1 MSRFTE
7 AVTDGPPTGA
17 AADRPPGWRELALP
31 VLVLAPT
38 LVALPFGE
46 AAMAAAV
53 AAPVAVL
60 IALHSL
66 AVHRTAGPALA
77 GALMVTVV
85 AAGTA
90 ATLGE
95 PPHYVAGVA
104 LLAGGGAAV
113 AWATGRSRRRT
124 RAYRSALVAYRAGT
138 SAVPRF
144 AALAERDRL
153 AAELHD
159 VAAHRLTGIV
169 VSAGAALRL
178 ADRERTA
185 EALRHAI
192 DAGRQ
197 AVHELDR
204 LTGLGERA
212 AVATLADIDALAAEQ
227 GADYRRTV
235 DAAPGSSTEAAYRV
249 VREALT
255 NAARYA
261 HGAAVRVRVEGAD
274 KYGGTERS
282 KRSERSERSER
293 SDGPDRSTS
302 GSGLTVT
309 ITDDGGT
316 VAVSGLG
323 TGHGLAGLRTVVD
336 AAGGTL
342 WSGPEGSGWTV
353 RARLPS
359 AASPVARRW
368 PRWRGPTALDWALV
382 VLAIALSLG
391 ASLLSADVPDSFRG
405 LLPAVPTV
413 LLSGLHAVPLGWRSR
428 LPGRALAA
436 VLLALVLW
444 LACDLAGWTQP
455 PVSDI
460 FLVYWWVELTLA
472 YSAGAYL
479 PGRRS
484 RLAPLAVA
492 SVGGLVLAGGSGIT
506 GNRAA
511 AWAVLTGM
519 LALPAFAVWSLGRFT
534 ARRRD
539 RLRAADTRRRE
550 LLDRNADA
558 AVRDQR
564 RRIAAGLRRTAQ
576 RHARA
581 VVAAAEAGQLESVRD
596 EARAGLT
603 ALRELLTELRGR
615 DSGDTPP
622 PTVAGIAALATRY
635 GTAVRYTG
643 SRRPAPAVV
652 EVAAYRTAATLM
664 APGVTLT
671 VRSLDNGV
679 ELSGPAPAD
688 PGVLRRLRAMADATG
703 GTLSTTGR
711 GAVRVWLPEVF
722 PSRSG

>member
-1 MSRFTE
+1 MTRFTWS
-7 AVTDGPPTGA
+7 VTDA
-17 AADRPPGWRELALP
+17 ASGWRDLVLP
-31 VLVLAPT
+31 GLVLAST
-38 LVALPFGE
+38 LVAVPFLT
-46 AAMAAAV
+46 AAV
-53 AAPVAVL
+53 VGAAVVPVAVL
-60 IALHSL
+60 VVLHMWALHW
-66 AVHRTAGPALA
+66 TAGPALA
-77 GALMVTVV
+77 GAATVTLV

-90 ATLGE
+90 AMLGE
-95 PPHYVAGVA
+95 PPHYVVGVA
-104 LLAGGGAAV
+104 LVAGGGAAV
-113 AWATGRSRRRT
+113 AWATGRSRRRR
-124 RAYRSALVAYRAGT
+124 RAARSALVAYRAGT
-138 SAVPRF
+138 PVVPRF
-144 AALAERDRL
+144 AALTERDRL

-169 VSAGAALRL
+169 VFAGAALRL
-178 ADRERTA
+178 ADQERTE

-192 DAGRQ
+192 DTGRQ
-197 AVHELDR
+197 AVLELDR
-204 LTGLGERA
+204 LAGLGERA
-212 AVATLADIDALAAEQ
+212 EVAALTDIDALAAEH
-227 GADYRRTV
+227 GADYLRTV
-235 DAAPGSSTEAAYRV
+235 DEAPASSTEAAYRV

-261 HGAAVRVRVEGAD
+261 HGAAVRVRVARAGKGDGTEGA
-274 KYGGTERS
+274 G
-282 KRSERSERSER
+282 R
-293 SDGPDRSTS
+293 SDSGP
-302 GSGLTVT
+302 GLTVT
-309 ITDDGGT
+309 VTDDGGT
-316 VAVSGLG
+316 VAEPGLG
-323 TGHGLAGLRTVVD
+323 TGHGLAGLRAVVG

-342 WSGPEGSGWTV
+342 SAGPGGSGWTV
-353 RARLPS
+353 RAQLPS
-359 AASPVARRW
+359 AASPAVRRW
-368 PRWRGPTALDWALV
+368 SRWRGPTALDWALA

-405 LLPAVPTV
+405 FLPAVPTV
-413 LLSGLHAVPLGWRSR
+413 LLSGLHALPLGWRSR
-428 LPGRALAA
+428 APGRGLAA

-460 FLVYWWVELTLA
+460 FLVYWWVELTLT
-472 YSAGAYL
+472 YSVGAYL

-492 SVGGLVLAGGSGIT
+492 AVGGLALAGGSGIT

-519 LALPAFAVWSLGRFT
+519 LAFPAFAVWSLGRFA

-539 RLRAADTRRRE
+539 RLRAAAAQRRE
-550 LLDRNADA
+550 LLDRDADA

-564 RRIAAGLRRTAQ
+564 RRIAAQLRRTAH

-581 VVAAAEAGQLESVRD
+581 VVTAAEAGHLETVRT

-615 DSGDTPP
+615 DAVDTPP

-643 SRRPAPAVV
+643 PRRPAPAVV
-652 EVAAYRTAATLM
+652 EVSAYRIAAALM
-664 APGVTLT
+664 AAGVTLT
-671 VRSLDNGV
+671 VHSLDGGV

-688 PGVLRRLRAMADATG
+688 PGVRRRLRAMADATG

-711 GAVRVWLPEVF
+711 GVVRVWLPEVF

>member
-1 MSRFTE
+1 MSRITWSR
-7 AVTDGPPTGA
+7 TGG
-17 AADRPPGWRELALP
+17 PPGWRVLLLP
-31 VLVLAPT
+31 VLALAST
-38 LVALPFGE
+38 LVVVPFGT
-46 AAMAAAV
+46 AAIAGAV
-53 AAPVAVL
+53 AAPVAAL
-60 IALHSL
+60 IALHAL

-77 GALMVTVV
+77 GAATATTV
-85 AAGTA
+85 ASGTA
-90 ATLGE
+90 AALGE

-104 LLAGGGAAV
+104 LVTGGAVAV
-113 AWATGRSRRRT
+113 AFATGRSRRRR
-124 RAYRSALVAYRAGT
+124 RAHRSALVAYRAGT

-178 ADRERTA
+178 NDQERTA

-197 AVHELDR
+197 AVRELDR
-204 LTGLGERA
+204 LTGPGERA
-212 AVATLADIDALAAEQ
+212 AVAGLADIDALAAEH
-227 GADYRRTV
+227 GVDYRRTV

-261 HGAAVRVRVEGAD
+261 HGAAVRVHVER
-274 KYGGTERS
+274 GGKSGGVEQIAMS
-282 KRSERSERSER
+282 G
-293 SDGPDRSTS
+293 GPDRT
-302 GSGLTVT
+302 GGGPGLTVT

-316 VAVSGLG
+316 VAVPGLG
-323 TGHGLAGLRTVVD
+323 TGHGIAGLRAAVRT
-336 AAGGTL
+336 AGGTL
-342 WSGPEGSGWTV
+342 SAGPEGSGWTV
-353 RARLPS
+353 RAQLPP
-359 AASPVARRW
+359 AASPAVRRR
-368 PRWRGPTALDWALV
+368 PGWRGPIALDWALV

-405 LLPAVPTV
+405 FLPAVPTV

-428 LPGRALAA
+428 APGRGLAA

-472 YSAGAYL
+472 HGCGAYL
-479 PGRRS
+479 TS
-484 RLAPLAVA
+484 RHSHLAPLAVA
-492 SVGGLVLAGGSGIT
+492 AVGGVALASGSGIT

-519 LALPAFAVWSLGRFT
+519 LAFPAFAAWSLGRFT
-534 ARRRD
+534 ARRRE
-539 RLRAADTRRRE
+539 RLRAAAARQRK
-550 LLDRNADA
+550 LLDRDADA

-564 RRIAAGLRRTAQ
+564 RRIAAGLRRTAH

-581 VVAAAEAGQLESVRD
+581 VVAAAEAGHLETVRT
-596 EARAGLT
+596 EARAGLA
-603 ALRELLTELRGR
+603 ALRELLTELRDR
-615 DSGDTPP
+615 DGGDAPP

-652 EVAAYRTAATLM
+652 EVAAYRVAATLM
-664 APGVTLT
+664 AAGVTLT
-671 VRSLDNGV
+671 VRSLDDGV

-688 PGVLRRLRAMADATG
+688 PGVLRRLRVMADATG
-703 GTLSTTGR
+703 GTLSTSGR
-711 GAVRVWLPEVF
+711 DAVRVWLPEVS
-722 PSRSG
+722 PSRSE

>member
-7 AVTDGPPTGA
+7 AVADGPPAGA
-17 AADRPPGWRELALP
+17 VTDRRSGWRELALP
-31 VLVLAPT
+31 VLVLAST
-38 LVALPFGE
+38 LVALPFGK

-77 GALMVTVV
+77 GALTVTVV
-85 AAGTA
+85 AAGA
-90 ATLGE
+90 AAALGE

-104 LLAGGGAAV
+104 LLTGGGAAV

-124 RAYRSALVAYRAGT
+124 RAYRSALVAYRAGA

-178 ADRERTA
+178 PDRERTA

-197 AVHELDR
+197 AMHELDR
-204 LTGLGERA
+204 LTGLGERS
-212 AVATLADIDALAAEQ
+212 AVAALADIDALAAEQ

-274 KYGGTERS
+274 QCGGTD
-282 KRSERSERSER
+282 RSERSEKPVR
-293 SDGPDRSTS
+293 SDGPDRSTG

-391 ASLLSADVPDSFRG
+391 ASLLSADVPASFRG

-444 LACDLAGWTQP
+444 LACDPADWTQP

-519 LALPAFAVWSLGRFT
+519 LSLPAFAVWSLGRFT

-539 RLRAADTRRRE
+539 RLRAAGARRRE
-550 LLDRNADA
+550 RLDRDADA

-564 RRIAAGLRRTAQ
+564 RRIAEGLRRTAQ

-603 ALRELLTELRGR
+603 ALRELLTGLRGR

-652 EVAAYRTAATLM
+652 EVSAYRIAAALM
-664 APGVTLT
+664 TPGVTLT

>member
-1 MSRFTE
+1 MTRFTWS
-7 AVTDGPPTGA
+7 VTNG
-17 AADRPPGWRELALP
+17 PPGWRDLVLP
-31 VLVLAPT
+31 VLVLAATP
-38 LVALPFGE
+38 VAAPFGT
-46 AAMAAAV
+46 AAVVGAV

-60 IALHSL
+60 IALHAL
-66 AVHRTAGPALA
+66 AVHQSAGPALA
-77 GALMVTVV
+77 GAATVTLV

-90 ATLGE
+90 ATIGE
-95 PPHYVAGVA
+95 PPHCVAGVA
-104 LLAGGGAAV
+104 LVAGGGAAV
-113 AWATGRSRRRT
+113 AWATGRSRRRR
-124 RAYRSALVAYRAGT
+124 RANRSALVAYRAGT
-138 SAVPRF
+138 AAVPRF

-178 ADRERTA
+178 GDQERTA

-197 AVHELDR
+197 AVRELDR
-204 LTGLGERA
+204 LTGPGERA
-212 AVATLADIDALAAEQ
+212 AVATLADIDALAAEH
-227 GADYRRTV
+227 AVDYRRTV

-261 HGAAVRVRVEGAD
+261 HGAAVRVRVERAD
-274 KYGGTERS
+274 KGGGTEGANRS
-282 KRSERSERSER
+282 NGPGRSEG
-293 SDGPDRSTS
+293 GP
-302 GSGLTVT
+302 GLTVT
-309 ITDDGGT
+309 VTDDGGT
-316 VAVSGLG
+316 VAEPGLG
-323 TGHGLAGLRTVVD
+323 TGHGLAGLRAVVD

-342 WSGPEGSGWTV
+342 SAGPGGSGWTV
-353 RARLPS
+353 RAQLPS
-359 AASPVARRW
+359 AASPAARRW
-368 PRWRGPTALDWALV
+368 PRWRGPTGLDWALV

-405 LLPAVPTV
+405 FLPAVPTV

-428 LPGRALAA
+428 MPGRGMAA
-436 VLLALVLW
+436 VLLALMLW
-444 LACDLAGWTQP
+444 LACDLAGWMQP

-484 RLAPLAVA
+484 RLAPAAVA
-492 SVGGLVLAGGSGIT
+492 AVGGLALAGGSGIT

-511 AWAVLTGM
+511 AWAVLTVM

-534 ARRRD
+534 ARRRH
-539 RLRAADTRRRE
+539 RLRAAAAQQRE
-550 LLDRNADA
+550 LLDRDADA

-564 RRIAAGLRRTAQ
+564 RRIAAGLRRTAH

-581 VVAAAEAGQLESVRD
+581 VVAAAEAGHLETART

-615 DSGDTPP
+615 DGADTPP

-635 GTAVRYTG
+635 GTAVRCTG
-643 SRRPAPAVV
+643 PRRPAPAVV
-652 EVAAYRTAATLM
+652 EVSAYRIAAMLM

-671 VRSLDNGV
+671 VRSLDDGV
-679 ELSGPAPAD
+679 ELCGPTPAD
-688 PGVLRRLRAMADATG
+688 PGVRRRLRAMADATG

-722 PSRSG
+722 PSRSE